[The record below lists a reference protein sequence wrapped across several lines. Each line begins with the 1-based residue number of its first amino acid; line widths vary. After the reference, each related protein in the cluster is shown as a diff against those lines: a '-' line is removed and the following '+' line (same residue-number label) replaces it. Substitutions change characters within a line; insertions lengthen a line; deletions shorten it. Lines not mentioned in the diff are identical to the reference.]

1 MQMVVL
7 SARDYG
13 RTKNIMNITLTH
25 KNNRGELTHYAV
37 RYLNGERLV
46 DMEVRGA
53 KNSAEA
59 AKYVLKTLHDADD
72 WRVHKLKRIRKPSDL
87 WGENTPNVMYICLK
101 VYYLDHPTEAYDL
114 LIATLVKRNS

>member
-1 MQMVVL
+1 ML
-7 SARDYG
+7 EIIGELKS
-13 RTKNIMNITLTH
+13 IMKITLTH
-25 KNNRGELTHYAV
+25 KNNSGELTHYAV

-53 KNSAEA
+53 RNSAEA
-59 AKYVLKTLHDADD
+59 AKYVLKTLHDADG
-72 WRVHKLKRIRKPSDL
+72 WKIHKLKRVRKQSDL

-114 LIATLVKRNS
+114 LIATLVKCNS